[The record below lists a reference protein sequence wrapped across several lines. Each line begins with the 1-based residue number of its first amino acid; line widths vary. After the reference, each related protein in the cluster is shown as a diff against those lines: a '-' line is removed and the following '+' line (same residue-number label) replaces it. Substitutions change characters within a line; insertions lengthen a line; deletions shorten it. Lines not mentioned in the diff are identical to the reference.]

1 MSHAGLPPT
10 PLPPR
15 PVSPVLGAVHERHHR
30 WAYETV
36 HHESNQA
43 GQGDDDVRHSADH
56 GQRHVSSR
64 SIRPGTAVPITVF
77 VTHLPN
83 GGLLLCGFGARP
95 RAYLSP
101 SDATPLRRELVAAF
115 GSRESARRGEQGELR

>member
-1 MSHAGLPPT
+1 M
-10 PLPPR
+10 
-15 PVSPVLGAVHERHHR
+15 
-30 WAYETV
+30 

-43 GQGDDDVRHSADH
+43 GQGDDNVRHGADH
-56 GQRHVSSR
+56 GQGHVSSR

-77 VTHLPN
+77 VTQLPN

-101 SDATPLRRELVAAF
+101 SEATPLRGELAAAF
-115 GSRESARRGEQGELR
+115 DSRESARRGEQGGLR